1 MTGQAGPRR
10 LEAIVRGRVQGVG
23 YRVFVAR
30 QASALGLAGW
40 VANAPDGS
48 VVCIAE
54 GKDDAL
60 RSLLEDLRAGPPAAW
75 VRDVAERWT
84 PAVGLKPP
92 FSVRSGDH
100 TGD

>member
-1 MTGQAGPRR
+1 VTGPAGPRR
-10 LEAIVRGRVQGVG
+10 LEAVVRGRVQGVG

-30 QASALGLAGW
+30 RASALGLAGW

-48 VVCIAE
+48 VVCVAE
-54 GKDDAL
+54 GEDATL

-84 PAVGLKPP
+84 PPVGLRPP
-92 FSVRSGDH
+92 FAVRSGAH